1 MLIPTIVSMVCWC
14 QFQCQ
19 WYVDQIPSLLGM
31 LFPNLVSM
39 VCQCSASAEG
49 VPIPATVSI
58 VCQSQPQT
66 KWYANP
72 GPSLNRMLKILTLV
86 LMVHLCQQMHTMTK
100 MAKIRQGLAN
110 MLWQSK
116 GFPLK
121 VAISATMA
129 NIRQSL
135 KKFKWTYPPM
145 VCQSQP

>member
-1 MLIPTIVSMVCWC
+1 
-14 QFQCQ
+14 
-19 WYVDQIPSLLGM
+19 M

-72 GPSLNRMLKILTLV
+72 GPSLNGMLKILTLV

-100 MAKIRQGLAN
+100 MTKIRQGLAN
-110 MLWQSK
+110 ML
-116 GFPLK
+116 
-121 VAISATMA
+121 
-129 NIRQSL
+129 
-135 KKFKWTYPPM
+135 
-145 VCQSQP
+145 